1 MNRIKYAMIPVF
13 GLALIIGS
21 VLLAKD
27 AKPTIAVMDFK
38 NKTGHGGWELGSGAA
53 DMLTTQLF
61 KIRKF
66 SVVERDKLKSVM
78 KEQNIG
84 ATGLVDSKAAEIG
97 KLIGAQYIVVGS
109 VTEYGVSKS
118 RGGAVGIS
126 GSKTEYKTTVDVRIV
141 NAATGEVV
149 FADSGS
155 GSESSSSA
163 SVFGIG
169 GGDSNE
175 FNEKKAQ
182 ESMRKAIIEVCD
194 KIKKEE
200 IKD

>member
-1 MNRIKYAMIPVF
+1 MNRVKYAIIPLC
-13 GLALIIGS
+13 GLALLMGS
-21 VLLAKD
+21 AVFA
-27 AKPTIAVMDFK
+27 ASKPTIAVMDFK
-38 NKTGHGGWELGSGAA
+38 NKSGYGGYTLGSGAA

-66 SVVERDKLKSVM
+66 SVVERDKLKGLI
-78 KEQNIG
+78 KEQEIG
-84 ATGLVDSKAAEIG
+84 ATGLIEKKAAEIG
-97 KLIGAQYIVVGS
+97 KLIGAQYLVIGS
-109 VTEYGVSKS
+109 VTEYGVTRS
-118 RGGAVGIS
+118 RGGALGIS
-126 GSKTEYKTTVDVRIV
+126 GTKAEYKTTVDVRII

-149 FADSGS
+149 FADSGT

-163 SVFGIG
+163 DVFGIG
-169 GGDSNE
+169 GGDTGA

-182 ESMRKAIIEVCD
+182 ESMRKALIDVCD

>member
-1 MNRIKYAMIPVF
+1 MNRVKYAIVPLC
-13 GLALIIGS
+13 GLALLIGS
-21 VLLAKD
+21 VVFAK

-38 NKTGHGGWELGSGAA
+38 NKTAYGGYQLGSGAA

-61 KIRKF
+61 KTRKF
-66 SVVERDKLKSVM
+66 SVVERDKLKSLM
-78 KEQNIG
+78 KEQEIG
-84 ATGLVDSKAAEIG
+84 ATGLVDKKAAEIG
-97 KLIGAQYIVVGS
+97 KLIGAEYLVVGS
-109 VTEYGVSKS
+109 VTEYGVSRSK
-118 RGGAVGIS
+118 GGAMGIS
-126 GSKTEYKTTVDVRIV
+126 GTKTEYRTTVDVRII

-163 SVFGIG
+163 NVFGIG
-169 GGDSNE
+169 GGDTTS
-175 FNEKKAQ
+175 FDEKKAQ
-182 ESMRKAIIEVCD
+182 ESMRKALIDVCD